1 MSEEIDSRK
10 SSRESFLSHLEK
22 SADKVR
28 TWPEW
33 KKKSLYAIK
42 CKNRPEGRS
51 KISIYTLADEAN
63 NI

>member
-33 KKKSLYAIK
+33 KQRSLDTIGYVAKSVSSASP
-42 CKNRPEGRS
+42 KN
-51 KISIYTLADEAN
+51 K
-63 NI
+63 